1 MANIQLNIQ
10 KKDKNIQE
18 YVRFLKLTK
27 QKCQKLFQG
36 NEILR
41 EKINSIEKEKII
53 KKTTKKTI

>member
-1 MANIQLNIQ
+1 M
-10 KKDKNIQE
+10 QE